1 MLYYYIMVDPDK
13 PHRCKLGIT
22 GNTVSRLR
30 AYRTANPSCYFYST
44 YIIPDRIHE
53 RRILELLR
61 DRFTVRSEYVHCHP
75 RLVKNIVEGY
85 FMDQEISFLVQ

>member
-1 MLYYYIMVDPDK
+1 MIDPDK

-44 YIIPDRIHE
+44 YIIPDRVHE

-75 RLVKNIVEGY
+75 RLVRNIVESY
-85 FMDQEISFLVQ
+85 FLDNAIDF